1 MHVTL
6 LAVGSRGD
14 VQPYLVLGRRLT
26 ARGHTVRVAAPASY
40 RGLVEAAGLE
50 CAPLSFDPVTA
61 DPLAPPPAGPPA
73 GGRRDDAFEVSLM
86 EATRACA
93 GADVIVYS
101 QAGVA
106 GQSLAERD
114 GILGCQVL
122 MHPRVPAVPGSL
134 AHSLRYRAFVR
145 LVWLAARGRVN
156 RWRKD
161 VLGLGPLGLT
171 PWRRPVPVP
180 TLLAYSPVLV
190 PPARRA
196 RPSEAVTGVWLG
208 GHPAEWTPPDG
219 LARFLAAGPPPVYV
233 ALDRLTQRAD
243 PAHALRVV
251 PRALRTAGVRAVV
264 SGNPD
269 LIPAGEDLY
278 PVADVPHD
286 WLFRRVSAV
295 VHHGGAGTTAA
306 ALEAG
311 APSVVLPVW
320 ADQPFWAH
328 RVDALG
334 TGLALP
340 PLRRVGPDRL
350 AAAVATAVHDPRPRA
365 RALAL
370 GERIA
375 AEDGAGA
382 ACDLIEEWSC
392 TSW

>member
-1 MHVTL
+1 MKATL

-14 VQPYLVLGRRLT
+14 VQPYLTLGRRLT
-26 ARGHTVRVAAPASY
+26 ARGHTVRVAAPSGY
-40 RGLVEAAGLE
+40 RTLVEAAGLT
-50 CAPLSFDPVTA
+50 CVPLSFDPVSA
-61 DPLAPPPAGPPA
+61 DPLAPPSSDRPAA
-73 GGRRDDAFEVSLM
+73 GRWRDDFADSLT
-86 EATRACA
+86 EAAGACA

-114 GILGCQVL
+114 GVLGCEVL

-134 AHSLRYRAFVR
+134 VQSLRYRAFLR
-145 LVWLAARGRVN
+145 LLWLAVRRPVN

-161 VLGLGPLGLT
+161 ALKLDPLGLS
-171 PWRRPVPVP
+171 PWRRPLQGP
-180 TLLAYSPVLV
+180 TLLAYSPALV
-190 PPARRA
+190 PPARRT
-196 RPSEAVTGVWLG
+196 RSSETVTGAWL
-208 GHPAEWTPPDG
+208 PDRSAEWTPPAG

-251 PRALRTAGVRAVV
+251 PRALRSAGVRAVV

-269 LIPAGEDLY
+269 LIPAEPDLH

-306 ALEAG
+306 ALAAG

-328 RVDALG
+328 RVAALG
-334 TGLALP
+334 AGLALP

-350 AAAVATAVHDPRPRA
+350 AAAVGTAVCDPRPRA
-365 RALAL
+365 RALEI

-375 AEDGAGA
+375 AEDGTGA

-392 TSW
+392 TSS